1 MAEFISE
8 QIFDA
13 YTEITFSSPGG
24 NSLPSQALQ
33 ELVNAIDNANSHPG
47 CAILLRSGGD
57 RTFCAGANFDE
68 LLQIDNHEAGLA
80 FFSGFGRVINAMRNS
95 KKIIITRVQGKAVG
109 GGVGVIAGSDFTI
122 ATKYSSVRLSELA
135 IGIGPFVIGPAV
147 ERKVGNAAF
156 RKMALTP
163 EEWQTAEWA
172 KNNGLYEEVFD
183 DIKQVDDYILHLI
196 GKWTLYSRSALE
208 TMKKVIW
215 DGTSHWDDLLIERAK
230 ISGSLILSEEAKQIL
245 STIKN
250 KA

>member
-1 MAEFISE
+1 M
-8 QIFDA
+8 
-13 YTEITFSSPGG
+13 
-24 NSLPSQALQ
+24 
-33 ELVNAIDNANSHPG
+33 
-47 CAILLRSGGD
+47 
-57 RTFCAGANFDE
+57 
-68 LLQIDNHEAGLA
+68 
-80 FFSGFGRVINAMRNS
+80 
-95 KKIIITRVQGKAVG
+95 
-109 GGVGVIAGSDFTI
+109 IAGSDFTI